1 MLRWVPGVMLGKMM
15 ELFLRAMLSPDGWFC
30 LNLKHN
36 PNAAQD
42 I

>member
-15 ELFLRAMLSPDGWFC
+15 ELVLRAMLSPVELFC

-36 PNAAQD
+36 PNADQD